1 MESRLTAEAL
11 TTVRASRP
19 FVLSRSTFASS
30 GAHVAHW
37 TGDNAAT
44 WADLKASSV
53 TVMNMNL
60 YGVAMIG
67 SDMCG
72 FIDETTEEL
81 CGRWMALGA
90 FHPFSRNHN
99 TIGVPGQEP
108 YLWDSV
114 AAVSRAALG
123 LRYRLLP
130 YLYSLFY
137 EAHTSGSMV
146 AQPLWAQFAADPATH
161 AIDEQ
166 FLLGPALLVS
176 PALHEGQLTVGA
188 YFPNGGAD
196 GTTVW
201 YPLKGGESSVPV
213 VCTGGEGKIVTLDT
227 PLSAFNVH
235 IRSGSIIPLHAGSD
249 ATGAAPLT
257 TVAARALPYELL
269 VALDST
275 ASVASASGGLFHDD
289 GEQVELAD
297 FANVAYAASSSASG
311 GSLTASV
318 LEDGFGADSTL
329 GTVVVLGLGAA
340 PAKATVAV
348 GDAGESIDVAVAADI
363 NGSGVEFDLTSAGI
377 AMNQAFNLSWSA

>member
-1 MESRLTAEAL
+1 VGQVCENTDPANCPTGVLETQTTCCLTCSLKDASDPYDFPPYAINNDASKQALGHKTLPMSALHYRDGEEGSDKFTLKEYDVHNLFGLMESRLTAEAL

-176 PALHEGQLTVGA
+176 PALHEA
-188 YFPNGGAD
+188 
-196 GTTVW
+196 
-201 YPLKGGESSVPV
+201 
-213 VCTGGEGKIVTLDT
+213 
-227 PLSAFNVH
+227 
-235 IRSGSIIPLHAGSD
+235 LHARNAPKAQELCEILVAIGRFD
-249 ATGAAPLT
+249 AAQRTY
-257 TVAARALPYELL
+257 VAA
-269 VALDST
+269 
-275 ASVASASGGLFHDD
+275 H
-289 GEQVELAD
+289 
-297 FANVAYAASSSASG
+297 
-311 GSLTASV
+311 
-318 LEDGFGADSTL
+318 
-329 GTVVVLGLGAA
+329 TVRG
-340 PAKATVAV
+340 
-348 GDAGESIDVAVAADI
+348 
-363 NGSGVEFDLTSAGI
+363 
-377 AMNQAFNLSWSA
+377 